1 MFTILLIVGLVVILA
16 VALGLALRFR
26 QGAGVGGPSLKR
38 RFGPEYDR
46 AVARHNGDTKAARH
60 ELNDRLRR
68 YGSLKEKPLAP
79 GAQER
84 YAERWTA
91 VQEHFVE
98 SPHTALNEADVLL
111 AELSTDRGYP
121 PNVTFEERVEA
132 LSVHH
137 AHHIHGYLRV
147 HEALRGENTEE
158 MRAAFLEARG
168 LFDVLATPH
177 HDGVS
182 HRRGLGHTRG
192 IGRKHDK
199 HDKHEPT
206 PAVGR
211 GSESRHGDR
220 ARWTPGYPMKGGG
233 AR

>member
-16 VALGLALRFR
+16 VALGLALRFT
-26 QGAGVGGPSLKR
+26 QGAGVGGPGVKR

-46 AVARHNGDTKAARH
+46 AVARHNGDTKAARR

-68 YGSLKEKPLAP
+68 YGSLKEKPLVP

-98 SPHTALNEADVLL
+98 SPPAALNEADVLL
-111 AELSTDRGYP
+111 AQLSTDRGYP
-121 PNVTFEERVEA
+121 PNVTFEERIDA

-137 AHHIHGYLRV
+137 AHHVHGYLRV

-168 LFDVLATPH
+168 LFEVLATPH
-177 HDGVS
+177 HDGTT
-182 HRRGLGHTRG
+182 HGRGLGHTRG
-192 IGRKHDK
+192 IGRT

-206 PAVGR
+206 SAAGR
-211 GSESRHGDR
+211 GRESGRGGR
-220 ARWTPGYPMKGGG
+220 ARWTPGYPMKGGE

>member
-16 VALGLALRFR
+16 VAVGLALRLR
-26 QGAGVGGPSLKR
+26 QGQGVGGQGLKR

-46 AVARHNGDTKAARH
+46 AVARHNGDTKAAER

-68 YGSLKEKPLAP
+68 YGSLREQPLAP

-98 SPHTALNEADVLL
+98 SPHAALNEADVLL
-111 AELSTDRGYP
+111 TQLSTDRGYP
-121 PNVTFEERVEA
+121 PNLAFEERVEA

-137 AHHIHGYLRV
+137 AHHVHGYLRV

-158 MRAAFLEARG
+158 MRSAFLAARG
-168 LFDVLATPH
+168 LFEALTSPH
-177 HDGVS
+177 HGGRP
-182 HRRGLGHTRG
+182 HGRGLGRTRG
-192 IGRKHDK
+192 TGRTPG
-199 HDKHEPT
+199 KHEPA

-211 GSESRHGDR
+211 GTEPARRDG
-220 ARWTPGYPMKGGG
+220 ARWAPGYPMTGGE